1 MALHDDRKEYVK
13 GSLDDRWLQADP
25 FIQFEAWMNEYQ
37 ATGVEDA
44 TAFALSTVSANGD
57 PDARTVLLKEVR
69 EGELVFYTNYTS
81 KKGKDLE
88 ATPRAHALFFWPVL
102 SAKFACSVPC
112 TKFQLKR
119 AQPIL
124 PVARSEASGGL
135 PRRSSHSP
143 SHHEKPWKPNGR
155 HSKTS
160 TQIRFRAP
168 TIGADTP
175 SAPNAS
181 NFGRVGRADFTTVFS
196 LRASPTKAGLHKDFN
211 HEFIQICRGRLRPH
225 WPAPH

>member
-88 ATPRAHALFFWPVL
+88 ATPRAHALFFWPSLERQIRVL
-102 SAKFACSVPC
+102 GSVHKISVEESSAYFASRPLGS
-112 TKFQLKR
+112 QWG
-119 AQPIL
+119 AAASQQSQPI
-124 PVARSEASGGL
+124 ASREAMEAQWKVLQDQYPDSIPRPDHWGGYA
-135 PRRSSHSP
+135 
-143 SHHEKPWKPNGR
+143 
-155 HSKTS
+155 
-160 TQIRFRAP
+160 IRAERIEFWQ
-168 TIGADTP
+168 
-175 SAPNAS
+175 
-181 NFGRVGRADFTTVFS
+181 GRASRLHDRIQFTRQPNQSWT
-196 LRASPTKAGLHKDFN
+196 A
-211 HEFIQICRGRLRPH
+211 QRLQP
-225 WPAPH
+225 